1 MSEDTTRNLHDARS
15 FEERVL
21 AEFAAQRE
29 RQISLEQKFDDLEQR
44 FGNLEQ
50 RFDRL
55 EEKVDRRL
63 METRPIW
70 EAVLAEIKSVHTE
83 VKQLNTKFNLVIQD
97 IYEIRADA
105 TDLTKRLDQLERA

>member
-1 MSEDTTRNLHDARS
+1 MSEDTTRNLPDTRS

-21 AEFAAQRE
+21 AELAAQRE
-29 RQISLEQKFDDLEQR
+29 RQI
-44 FGNLEQ
+44 NLEQ

-55 EEKVDRRL
+55 EEKVERRL

>member
-21 AEFAAQRE
+21 AELAAQRE
-29 RQISLEQKFDDLEQR
+29 RQI
-44 FGNLEQ
+44 NLEQ

-55 EEKVDRRL
+55 EENVERRL

>member
-1 MSEDTTRNLHDARS
+1 MSENTTRNLYDARS

-21 AEFAAQRE
+21 AELAAQGE
-29 RQISLEQKFDDLEQR
+29 RQI
-44 FGNLEQ
+44 NLEQ

-55 EEKVDRRL
+55 EEKVERRL

>member
-1 MSEDTTRNLHDARS
+1 MSEDTTRNLPDTRS

-21 AEFAAQRE
+21 AEFAAIHTELAAQRE
-29 RQISLEQKFDDLEQR
+29 RQIK
-44 FGNLEQ
+44 LEQ
-50 RFDRL
+50 RFDNL
-55 EEKVDRRL
+55 EEKVERRL

-97 IYEIRADA
+97 IYAIRADA

>member
-1 MSEDTTRNLHDARS
+1 MSEDTTHNLHDARS

-21 AEFAAQRE
+21 AELAAQRE
-29 RQISLEQKFDDLEQR
+29 RQI
-44 FGNLEQ
+44 NLEQ

-55 EEKVDRRL
+55 EEKVERRL

-83 VKQLNTKFNLVIQD
+83 VKQLNTKLILSSKTSMR
-97 IYEIRADA
+97 YER
-105 TDLTKRLDQLERA
+105 TQRT

>member
-1 MSEDTTRNLHDARS
+1 MNEDTTRNLPDARS

-21 AEFAAQRE
+21 AEFATIHTELAAQRE
-29 RQISLEQKFDDLEQR
+29 GQIKLEQR
-44 FGNLEQ
+44 FDNLEQ

-55 EEKVDRRL
+55 EEKVERRL